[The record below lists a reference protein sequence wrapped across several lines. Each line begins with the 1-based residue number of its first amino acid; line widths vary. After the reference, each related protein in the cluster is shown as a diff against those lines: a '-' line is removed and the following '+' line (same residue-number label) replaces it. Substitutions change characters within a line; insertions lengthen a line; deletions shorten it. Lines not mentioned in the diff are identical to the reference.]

1 MAGQIAEAYVQIIPT
16 TDGIASRIAKGL
28 GDNGASGGKTFASRF
43 IGAAGGVIG
52 TFAKV
57 TGAALAAG
65 AGAVATL
72 TTSAVRGYADYE
84 QLAGGVQKLFG
95 DASDQMMTYA
105 QNAYMSAGMSANQYM
120 AQSTSFAAAL
130 IQSYGGDTARAASQ
144 ADKAMRAISDN
155 FNTFGGDI
163 ANVQNAFQGFAKQNY
178 TMLDNL
184 KLGYGGTQS
193 EMQRLVADANAY
205 AKSIGQAGNLSIKN
219 FGDIVEAIDLIQ
231 QKQNIAGTT
240 AREAATTITGSW
252 MMTKAAWSNLIT
264 AFGDK
269 NADLSVYFDALTT
282 SAETTFRNILPVA
295 EQALT
300 GIGEVV
306 ANLAPVIGEKLPV
319 LMSDVLPGFL
329 NAAGSLVSSIS
340 TALPDMIG
348 PITDSIIAAA
358 PQIVESGIALFASLA
373 TGMITAIP
381 QIVAALPAIWESV
394 KTGFSAAWPQMKE
407 AGLQLI
413 QMVGEGITAA
423 AGWIG
428 AQASAIWNSI
438 KTSASDAWNNM
449 KSQASTTWGAI
460 TSSISAAWGNIK
472 LGVSN
477 GVNAVKSTVSSVF
490 SSVNGT
496 VSGIW
501 NGIKSTISSVM
512 DGIKSKIQSAVN
524 TIKNVF
530 NFSWSLPS
538 LKLPHFTVSGKF
550 SLNPPAAPSF
560 GISWYAKGAVL
571 NGATIFG
578 LSGNKLL
585 GGGEAGPEAV
595 APVNVLQRY
604 IRDAMKAESFEASVS
619 ISSAAI
625 TEDHSELISLVRDL
639 SQKIDRLRVYIDGDT
654 LVGRITD
661 RMNSALGMR
670 STMDERGLA

>member
-16 TDGIASRIAKGL
+16 TNGIASGIASAL
-28 GDNGASGGKTFASRF
+28 GDNGASGGKYFASRF

-52 TFAKV
+52 TFVKV

-193 EMQRLVADANAY
+193 EMQRLIADANAY

-240 AREAATTITGSW
+240 AREAATTISGSW

-306 ANLAPVIGEKLPV
+306 ANLAPVIGEKLPG
-319 LMSDVLPGFL
+319 LMSEVLPGFL
-329 NAAGSLVSSIS
+329 DAAGSLVSSVS
-340 TALPDMIG
+340 AALPDTISS
-348 PITDSIIAAA
+348 ITDSITAAA
-358 PQIVESGIALFASLA
+358 PQIIEGGFTLFASLA
-373 TGMITAIP
+373 TGLVGAIP
-381 QIVAALPAIWESV
+381 QIVAALPAIWEALKS
-394 KTGFSAAWPQMKE
+394 GFSAAWPQMKE

-423 AGWIG
+423 GGWIG
-428 AQASAIWNSI
+428 AQASAIWSSI
-438 KTSASDAWNNM
+438 KASASSAWENLKASASATWGQMAADLSADWARM
-449 KSQASTTWGAI
+449 KSS
-460 TSSISAAWGNIK
+460 
-472 LGVSN
+472 VSN
-477 GVNAVKSTVSSVF
+477 GVSAIKSAVSSGF
-490 SSVNGT
+490 SAVSGT

-501 NGIKSTISSVM
+501 NGIKTTISGVM
-512 DGIKSKIQSAVN
+512 DGIKSKIQTAVN
-524 TIKNVF
+524 TIKSVF
-530 NFSWSLPS
+530 NFSWSLPA
-538 LKLPHFTVSGKF
+538 LKLPHFTVSGSF
-550 SLNPPAAPSF
+550 SLNPPSAPKF

-578 LSGNKLL
+578 MSGNKLL

-595 APVNVLQRY
+595 APVDVLQRY
-604 IRDAMKAESFEASVS
+604 IRDAMKAEAFETSVS
-619 ISSAAI
+619 ISSATMAG
-625 TEDHSELISLVRDL
+625 DSSELISLVRDL
-639 SQKIDRLRVYIDGDT
+639 SQKIDRLRIYLDGDT
-654 LVGRITD
+654 LVGNISD

-670 STMDERGLA
+670 SMMDERGLA

>member
-269 NADLSVYFDALTT
+269 NADLSVYFDALTS

-295 EQALT
+295 ERALT
-300 GIGEVV
+300 GIGDVIG
-306 ANLAPVIGEKLPV
+306 NLAPVIGEKIPALIGE
-319 LMSDVLPGFL
+319 VLPGVMG
-329 NAAGSLVSSIS
+329 AASSLISSVS
-340 TALPDMIG
+340 TALPEMMG

-358 PQIVESGIALFASLA
+358 PQIIEGGIVLFSSLA
-373 TGMITAIP
+373 TGLIAAIP
-381 QIVAALPAIWESV
+381 QIVAALPAIWEAV
-394 KTGFSAAWPQMKE
+394 KSGFSAAWPQMKE
-407 AGLQLI
+407 AGRQLI
-413 QMVGEGITAA
+413 QMVGDGITSA

-428 AQASAIWNSI
+428 AKASSIWDSIKSSASNAWENLKASA
-438 KTSASDAWNNM
+438 SATWGQMAADLSADWARM
-449 KSQASTTWGAI
+449 KSS
-460 TSSISAAWGNIK
+460 
-472 LGVSN
+472 VSN
-477 GVNAVKSTVSSVF
+477 GVSAIRSAVSSGF
-490 SSVNGT
+490 SAVSGT

-501 NGIKSTISSVM
+501 NGITSTISSVM

-524 TIKNVF
+524 TIKNAF

-538 LKLPHFTVSGKF
+538 LKLPHFTVSGSF
-550 SLNPPAAPSF
+550 SLSPPSVPQF
-560 GISWYAKGAVL
+560 GISWFAKGGVL

-578 LSGNKLL
+578 MNGDKWL

-595 APVNVLQRY
+595 APVDVLQRY

-619 ISSAAI
+619 INSTARVG
-625 TEDHSELISLVRDL
+625 DNSELISLVREL
-639 SQKIDRLRVYIDGDT
+639 SQKLDRLGIYLDGDT